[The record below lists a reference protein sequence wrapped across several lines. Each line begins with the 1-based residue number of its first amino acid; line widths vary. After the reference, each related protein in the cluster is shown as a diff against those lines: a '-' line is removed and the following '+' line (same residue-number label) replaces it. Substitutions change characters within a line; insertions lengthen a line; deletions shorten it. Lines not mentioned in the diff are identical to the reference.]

1 MSCNLKSA
9 GEVPLYGV
17 IFFFEEITSE
27 RERVCI
33 GLLIGEKITAWIVG
47 VFLAVAYIAIRY
59 VNLKTKNNFTIRF
72 YIIILHD
79 FVKSYSSNRKSV

>member
-17 IFFFEEITSE
+17 IFFFEEIASE
-27 RERVCI
+27 RERVFI

-47 VFLAVAYIAIRY
+47 VF
-59 VNLKTKNNFTIRF
+59 
-72 YIIILHD
+72 
-79 FVKSYSSNRKSV
+79 